1 MSSFTIFDLYDLNN
15 ILKEKKLPYKI
26 HLRDTCGNQ
35 VMWIEYLQ
43 EEVIDDTLFT
53 IIQSFFKERKLTVQ
67 FNSSKNQFWCI

>member
-1 MSSFTIFDLYDLNN
+1 MSSVTLFDLYDLNK

-67 FNSSKNQFWCI
+67 FNSSKSQFWCI